1 MVAWVAWL
9 LVARLEVA
17 WLRVAR
23 RLRMLVV
30 NGDECRLRRDDEA
43 TESGKEMEHTKFIVA
58 VNIGVRGCARRLP
71 RRALT

>member
-1 MVAWVAWL
+1 MSTLNPKPRDLHKVV
-9 LVARLEVA
+9 
-17 WLRVAR
+17 
-23 RLRMLVV
+23 LVV

-43 TESGKEMEHTKFIVA
+43 TESGKETEHTKFIVA

>member
-1 MVAWVAWL
+1 MSTSNPKPRDLNKVV
-9 LVARLEVA
+9 
-17 WLRVAR
+17 
-23 RLRMLVV
+23 LVV

-71 RRALT
+71 NQSRRALT